1 MRKTSVFA
9 ALFCAALLA
18 SCGKSQ
24 ESAAPVSQT
33 GSSACS
39 DTFQVGSA
47 GDRALT
53 LKAKVLSDN
62 VRNLSSGNAGTVQSL
77 SCEKGKKVRAG
88 DVIAKIVPDFSDVS
102 VKNQV
107 SQKESLSSQLSNTRE
122 ILAST
127 NSNFA
132 TQLGSLQTQ
141 KSNLENQI
149 SILEDTLAK
158 IEEQRGYGV
167 SDIDKQLDLLNIQLS
182 TLDTQIADLTA
193 SKAKLQ
199 DSKKADLA
207 KLDSNLANARNQS
220 KALVANALTVLDE
233 TYGISDKNREKNDA
247 YDTYLGAKDSS
258 LKNSVVSG
266 WSTANAAFMKFDSM
280 DSDAQSAFLG
290 SVADLL
296 GKAKESVKG
305 SVVSTNFSQTT
316 IDSLFSTIVQFE
328 NGILS
333 AKGGFDTVG
342 KSFDT
347 VRNTYDTQILSL
359 DTQINGAQ
367 NSKKSVEAN
376 VENVK
381 SNKLGTYVSSLDLQ
395 KNQSVSSLAT
405 LKTNL
410 SGVNSQ
416 IESLQSQKEIQI
428 NQLNNQIAQLE
439 NSLTNVSNALVA
451 QTVVSDVA
459 GTVKEKSATEGNKVA
474 AGATVCQIVPDE
486 SGLKIQ
492 AYSPDDLPLPL
503 PVSFEIDGKKYSSE
517 LKAKLS
523 YQDPVTQNSI
533 YETASSAV
541 SDGKTVGLS
550 SVVSEGR
557 VLDVSATAS
566 GSAFASAKVSVP
578 VNFITNTIGGFKAKV
593 KAADGSVSEKPVVL
607 GDLDSDRVEVRS
619 GLSSGDVLCR

>member
-1 MRKTSVFA
+1 MRKSPVIA
-9 ALFCAALLA
+9 AVFCAVLLA

-24 ESAAPVSQT
+24 EAATPAVSNSGT
-33 GSSACS
+33 ACAE
-39 DTFQVGSA
+39 TFQVGSSS
-47 GDRALT
+47 DRALT

-62 VRNLSSGNAGTVQSL
+62 VRNLSAGNGGTVESL

-88 DVIAKIVPDFSDVS
+88 DVVAKIIPDFSDVS

-107 SQKESLSSQLSNTRE
+107 SQKESLASQLSNTRE

-141 KSNLENQI
+141 KSNLENQV
-149 SILEDTLAK
+149 SILEDTLSK
-158 IEEQRGYGV
+158 IEEQRGFGV

-182 TLDTQIADLTA
+182 TLDTQIVDLSA
-193 SKAKLQ
+193 SKEKLQ
-199 DSKKADLA
+199 DSKKADLS

-220 KALVANALTVLDE
+220 KALAANALTMIDE
-233 TYGISDKNREKNDA
+233 TYGISDANKDKDA
-247 YDTYLGAKDSS
+247 AYEAYIGAKDTGLKSS
-258 LKNSVVSG
+258 VTSAWTV
-266 WSTANAAFMKFDSM
+266 ANASLSKFDSM
-280 DSDAQSAFLG
+280 TSDEQSAYLQ
-290 SVADLL
+290 SLASLVSL
-296 GKAKESVKG
+296 AKQSVKA
-305 SVVSTNFSQTT
+305 SVIASTFPQSA
-316 IDSLFSTIVQFE
+316 IDSLFGTLVQFE
-328 NGILS
+328 NGILT
-333 AKGGFDTVG
+333 AKGSFDTVG

-359 DTQINGAQ
+359 DTQINGAE
-367 NSKKSVEAN
+367 NSKKSVLAN
-376 VENVK
+376 IDNVK

-410 SGVNSQ
+410 SDVNSQ
-416 IESLQSQKEIQI
+416 IESLQSQKEIQV

-439 NSLTNVSNALVA
+439 NSLTNVTNALGT

-459 GTVKEKSATEGNKVA
+459 GMVKEKSATEGNKVA

-503 PVSFEIDGKKYSSE
+503 SVSFEIDGKKYVSE
-517 LKAKLS
+517 LKTKLS

-533 YETASSAV
+533 YETSSSAV
-541 SDGKTVGLS
+541 FDGKSVGLS

-566 GSAFASAKVSVP
+566 GSALSNAKISVP
-578 VNFITNTIGGFKAKV
+578 VNFITNTIGGFRVKAKS
-593 KAADGSVSEKPVVL
+593 ADGSVTEKTVVL